1 MLPHCFKKNRLSQ
14 LLTAGVIAGLGSSA
28 FAGDFV
34 LQNNQITWTN
44 GPTTSATTATVAETG
59 IAESI
64 SLLRGNDASSLPNV
78 SFTLQDLAGTT
89 GTYYI
94 RLFMEVKNQS
104 GNNQVEMRLGVVE
117 VAVNGG
123 TITSVDMITNQADP
137 NYAPVKVYARKESG
151 GSTLNLDAEFVTIAG
166 MVTGSGNEVTV
177 NVNNVVNALSG
188 NNNLFDDIIQRFART
203 GDFDYVIGV
212 KDDSP
217 NGGEIGTN
225 DDGNFVVSP
234 VAAPAFDLNA
244 GFGAEFAGATYI
256 KGTLNI
262 VDTLPSQPDNGGGTT
277 DPDEEDEVTIP
288 ESDITD
294 LDNETEQTD
303 QQVDEELESGTVS
316 EDTVNQTEEVTN
328 DAADQTDQLVTGS
341 QTGQVSTSNVLN
353 VLSTSSK
360 TAVTGSKVVNA
371 NTSADKTTVTETTKK
386 VISNSATLLD
396 TIATSNEGSDA
407 ALTDDQKTQV
417 VNTIV
422 NMATAAKNV
431 TSGSSGKETTA
442 KEMKQNLEKAFQA
455 TTRLKVPLTDE
466 AETAIKEAAVSI
478 QVAALAELTGK
489 SSEEVTQEDL
499 QSAFNDPETREKV
512 LAASPKL
519 PLKTPRSNA
528 EIEAE
533 INSYIAAN
541 YPSGSTTGSTPTDAA
556 KNATKVQQDNSDSN
570 PGDDFDTPE
579 PTLGCVP
586 IIQPWCQA
594 LLEPIESNGGARLIA
609 ATDPTTTSSANTR
622 LDPSRM
628 EYNIATGTTTMPA
641 GDGLMKLSQLGQK
654 AVPTG
659 LSSTIVT
666 QADGRMTVI
675 GSQGV
680 SIDLAPTA
688 EDIVAMAL
696 ALNNMGFPMSSRDDG
711 SFELSL
717 AGNDKFTGTF
727 GYDLL
732 PAGDRAAC
740 GDMTFAPTASIE
752 VNQPGYVFTAEC
764 ENGITQNISPF
775 VAETGMYE
783 SLANGGFTLLTNRNT
798 GVISVEGVG
807 DFKPSFFSSTP
818 TEAEIAYQAQN
829 SDDLGFAYMPMDVNG
844 DGRIDFKVITDTRVQ
859 IMYAVP

>member
-1 MLPHCFKKNRLSQ
+1 MLPHCFKKTRLSQ

-94 RLFMEVKNQS
+94 RLFMEVKSQS

-123 TITSVDMITNQADP
+123 TINSVGMITNQADP

-371 NTSADKTTVTETTKK
+371 NTTADKTTVTETTKK

-431 TSGSSGKETTA
+431 TSGSTGKETTA

-499 QSAFNDPETREKV
+499 QAAFDDPETREKV

-519 PLKTPRSNA
+519 PLKNPRSNA

-533 INSYIAAN
+533 INSYITAN
-541 YPSGSTTGSTPTDAA
+541 YPAKSTAVA
-556 KNATKVQQDNSDSN
+556 KDATKQTQDNSNESPSDDYENDNEVGSSVGCPLLALIR
-570 PGDDFDTPE
+570 PGSGACPGFFIQEPASGAQFLAATE
-579 PTLGCVP
+579 PTQTDSASFNPSGMTYDK
-586 IIQPWCQA
+586 
-594 LLEPIESNGGARLIA
+594 
-609 ATDPTTTSSANTR
+609 ATATTS
-622 LDPSRM
+622 
-628 EYNIATGTTTMPA
+628 MPV
-641 GDGLMKLSQLGQK
+641 GDGIMKFSQLGQK
-654 AVPTG
+654 AVPAG
-659 LSSTIVT
+659 LTAGIVT
-666 QADGRMTVI
+666 QPDGRLTLV

-680 SIDLAPTA
+680 AMDLAPTA
-688 EDIVAMAL
+688 EDTIAMAI
-696 ALNNMGFPMSSRDDG
+696 ALDDMGFPMAFRNDG
-711 SFELSL
+711 SFELAL
-717 AGNDKFTGTF
+717 ASNDKFTGTF
-727 GYDLL
+727 GFDTL

-740 GDMTFAPTASIE
+740 GDMSFAPTASIE
-752 VNQPGYVFTAEC
+752 VNQPDYVFTAEC
-764 ENGITQNISPF
+764 ENGITQNIAPF
-775 VAETGMYE
+775 VAEAGMYE

-844 DGRIDFKVITDTRVQ
+844 DGRIDFKIITDTRVQ

>member
-1 MLPHCFKKNRLSQ
+1 MLPHCFKKTRLSQ

-94 RLFMEVKNQS
+94 RLFMEVKSQS

-117 VAVNGG
+117 VAVNDG
-123 TITSVDMITNQADP
+123 TITDVDMITNQADP

-166 MVTGSGNEVTV
+166 MVTGSGNQVTV

-303 QQVDEELESGTVS
+303 QQVDQELESGTVS
-316 EDTVNQTEEVTN
+316 EDTVSDTEDVTN
-328 DAADQTDQLVTGS
+328 DAANQTDQLVTGS

-371 NTSADKTTVTETTKK
+371 NTTADKTTVTETTKK

-431 TSGSSGKETTA
+431 TSGSTGKETTA

-489 SSEEVTQEDL
+489 STEEVTQEDL
-499 QSAFNDPETREKV
+499 QAAFNDPETREKV

-519 PLKTPRSNA
+519 PLKNPRSNA
-528 EIEAE
+528 DIEAE
-533 INSYIAAN
+533 INSYITEN
-541 YPSGSTTGSTPTDAA
+541 YPAKSTAVA
-556 KNATKVQQDNSDSN
+556 KDATKQTQDNSDDSPSDN
-570 PGDDFDTPE
+570 YDDEEGYPDPGC
-579 PTLGCVP
+579 PTLGLFSPGACP
-586 IIQPWCQA
+586 GFFIQ
-594 LLEPIESNGGARLIA
+594 EPAESSSGVQFLA
-609 ATDPTTTSSANTR
+609 ATEPTQTNSAVFQPSGMTYDKATATTS
-622 LDPSRM
+622 
-628 EYNIATGTTTMPA
+628 MPV
-641 GDGLMKLSQLGQK
+641 GDGIMKFSQLGQK
-654 AVPTG
+654 AVPAG
-659 LSSTIVT
+659 LTAGIVT
-666 QADGRMTVI
+666 QPDGRLTLV

-680 SIDLAPTA
+680 AMDLAPTA
-688 EDIVAMAL
+688 EDTIAMAI
-696 ALNNMGFPMSSRDDG
+696 ALDDMGFPMTFRNDG
-711 SFELSL
+711 SFELAL
-717 AGNDKFTGTF
+717 ASNDKFTGTYGF
-727 GYDLL
+727 DTL

-752 VNQPGYVFTAEC
+752 VNQPDYVFTAEC
-764 ENGITQNISPF
+764 ENGITQNIAPF
-775 VAETGMYE
+775 VAEAGMYE
-783 SLANGGFTLLTNRNT
+783 SLANGGFTLITNRNT

-844 DGRIDFKVITDTRVQ
+844 DGRIDFKIITDTRVQ